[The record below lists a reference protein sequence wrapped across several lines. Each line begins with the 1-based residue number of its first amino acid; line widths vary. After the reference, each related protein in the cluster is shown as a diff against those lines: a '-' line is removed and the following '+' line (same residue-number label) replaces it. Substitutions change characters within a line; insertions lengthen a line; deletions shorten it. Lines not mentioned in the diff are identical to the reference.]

1 MASRPHRSYAW
12 TKLRIQCYER
22 DRARNAECWICHGA
36 RGPIDYSVAPSST
49 PLSYEPDHYLSVA
62 EHPELEL
69 CASNVRAS
77 HMCCNRARGKR
88 AGIDEI
94 GQRSRVW

>member
-1 MASRPHRSYAW
+1 M
-12 TKLRIQCYER
+12 
-22 DRARNAECWICHGA
+22 
-36 RGPIDYSVAPSST
+36 
-49 PLSYEPDHYLSVA
+49 SYEPDHYLSVA